1 MRLFFIILGICVT
14 GILGLVALIYI
25 DAELGYQADLKA
37 CPKVTPQQVVD
48 AVVQDVT
55 RRDSHTFGRFNL
67 SADDVHIDLDD
78 VQIGPTIAGVPFRIT
93 ASPGREYFAMPRC
106 SDLSDIEYGG

>member
-1 MRLFFIILGICVT
+1 MRVIFIILGCCVT
-14 GILGLVALIYI
+14 GILGLFALIYI
-25 DAELGYQADLKA
+25 DVELGYQADLKA
-37 CPKVTPQQVVD
+37 CPKVTPQQVVA

-67 SADDVHIDLDD
+67 SADDVYIVQDE
-78 VQIGPTIAGVPFRIT
+78 VQIGPTIAGVPFRIK
-93 ASPGREYFAMPRC
+93 ANPDREYFAMPRC